1 MHYKALVRWHLKA
14 KLSVSNVKFQEVDR
28 SDSFSDHLLKNLA
41 LGTWKTWKLSVYNL
55 IFGLFNHFHLLVAAR
70 ARGPGLN
77 L

>member
-41 LGTWKTWKLSVYNL
+41 LGTWKTCKFSVYILN
-55 IFGLFNHFHLLVAAR
+55 FWMFNNSTFLLPQE
-70 ARGPGLN
+70 PGVPV
-77 L
+77 

>member
-1 MHYKALVRWHLKA
+1 MRWHLKA

-41 LGTWKTWKLSVYNL
+41 LGTWKTCKFISVYNL
-55 IFGLFNHFHLLVAAR
+55 IFGLFNNFHLLVAAR